1 MEDHQLTS
9 LWKSY
14 DQQLAEARL
23 LNLQS
28 WVLNLQQFERQQQQK
43 AHHSLDGVVR
53 LKTGMVIA
61 GLLWVAL
68 LVFLLVYSLTWT
80 KIFFVVSAG
89 AIALITLFAI
99 VVYVQH
105 IVWIKQIKPQ
115 YSVTEVQKKLEQ
127 VKASSIQITRILFLQ
142 APFYCCWFVTPA
154 MISNAPLAFWFITVP
169 ITAGFAAI
177 AIWLY
182 VNINIANVDKKW
194 FRFLFSSKEWTGI
207 VDAAAFLN
215 EIEDFKKE
223 LLLPTT

>member
-23 LNLQS
+23 LNMQS

-43 AHHSLDGVVR
+43 VHQSLNAVVR
-53 LKTGMVIA
+53 LKTGLVIA
-61 GLLWVAL
+61 GLLWVAFLVYL
-68 LVFLLVYSLTWT
+68 LAYSLTWS
-80 KIFFVVSAG
+80 KIFFVVSAA
-89 AIALITLFAI
+89 AIALITLTAI

-105 IVWIKQIKPQ
+105 IVLIKKIKPHQ
-115 YSVTEVQKKLEQ
+115 AVTEVQKRLEQ
-127 VKASSIQITRILFLQ
+127 IKASTLQITRILFLQ

-154 MISNAPLAFWFITVP
+154 MMVGNPLAFWLITFP

-177 AIWLY
+177 SMWLY
-182 VNINIANVDKKW
+182 INIKPANGEKKW
-194 FRFLFSSKEWTGI
+194 FRLLFSSKEWTGI
-207 VDAAAFLN
+207 VDAAAFLE

-223 LLLPTT
+223 IVISTK